1 MAEQHH
7 RRSTY
12 NRSFHLHAGPE
23 RARHAHTVHEPKLIE
38 RTKGPS
44 GSRLRHR
51 LRPSNVQVASARRRN
66 HDGVPVQRDL
76 RVPLRRRR
84 ALLFNGARDERR
96 SFNGDRPEG
105 SSGPRFG
112 RGRAAVKGAATARAF
127 ARPLLGFSQKQR
139 ITPSVHATSRS
150 RSVGRLFKRG
160 ALRLPREG

>member
-12 NRSFHLHAGPE
+12 SRSFHLHARPE
-23 RARHAHTVHEPKLIE
+23 HARHAHAVHEPNMIE
-38 RTKGPS
+38 RMKGPS

-51 LRPSNVQVASARRRN
+51 LRPSNVQVASARRRI
-66 HDGVPVQRDL
+66 HDVVPVQRDL
-76 RVPLRRRR
+76 RVPLRRGR

-127 ARPLLGFSQKQR
+127 ARPKPRFSQKLR
-139 ITPSVHATSRS
+139 F
-150 RSVGRLFKRG
+150 GR
-160 ALRLPREG
+160 